1 MESAFRTLKITIRT
15 TKVLTFHT
23 KMVNSF
29 KTSSAF
35 VVVAVI
41 LSKPMVGW
49 CQICGKTPY
58 EGTVKSDVGSLKIA
72 FLKNATTYDLK
83 TPILVWVW

>member
-1 MESAFRTLKITIRT
+1 MKSAFRTLKITIRT

-49 CQICGKTPY
+49 RQICGKTPY
-58 EGTVKSDVGSLKIA
+58 EGKVKSDGGSLKIA
-72 FLKNATTYDLK
+72 LLKK
-83 TPILVWVW
+83 TKQFTI